1 MGSQRPD
8 SPVLP
13 RTGSCLPSYRKMG
26 MRDKGEG
33 REARRVRGRGWAV
46 ARLRVIGRGIEKT
59 DRRKDSWLAEF
70 GGLRGAGS
78 TAVPQ
83 DKGKH
88 LN

>member
-59 DRRKDSWLAEF
+59 DREKTV
-70 GGLRGAGS
+70 GLQSSEDYEELGLQQCPRTRES
-78 TAVPQ
+78 I
-83 DKGKH
+83 
-88 LN
+88 